1 MNPELL
7 KLFNAIN
14 AKKEEVKKFC
24 AEDRLDEAEVAKE
37 ELKQMQNKFNLM
49 YDLFND
55 EEEQHRNEIEDGKG
69 KTASEP
75 ENKKDSVKAFT
86 NVLKAVVNGHENAT
100 SVQKGNYVRTA
111 RYNEVQEEYD
121 TDSIE
126 DSPVANIQNNWKS
139 ILLVLQTEYNI
150 QDIQMSTWIKPLR
163 VENVE
168 DNILNLSFRNPD
180 DNEQEHNTNVK
191 YVQKR
196 FAELLSN
203 AIAEYMD
210 AQYVVKIK

>member
-1 MNPELL
+1 MGFFWANVKANIEG
-7 KLFNAIN
+7 AVAN
-14 AKKEEVKKFC
+14 AKMHYYEEKLRS
-24 AEDRLDEAEVAKE
+24 DDYDDDE
-37 ELKQMQNKFNLM
+37 
-49 YDLFND
+49 D
-55 EEEQHRNEIEDGKG
+55 EEED
-69 KTASEP
+69 
-75 ENKKDSVKAFT
+75 
-86 NVLKAVVNGHENAT
+86 
-100 SVQKGNYVRTA
+100 
-111 RYNEVQEEYD
+111 YNEVQEEYD